1 MDQQVKKAPRDGE
14 RSALYRLGDAHPS
27 IDPSAWIAPTA
38 AVIGDVRIGAGSGVW
53 FHCVLRG
60 DANFIQIGKRT
71 NIQDG
76 TIVHVDPGEFAAVI
90 GDDVTIGHACII
102 HGCRLEDTAFVGMG
116 ATVMNGCVIE
126 SGGVSWRRR
135 TLDGWPQDRCGRIV
149 DGCSREIAPRAHR
162 RGAGGVPLDSSALC
176 SQRGPVQRRA
186 RRDLA
191 MVRIVAHVQEGPG
204 LAKFLLHW
212 G

>member
-1 MDQQVKKAPRDGE
+1 MGD
-14 RSALYRLGDAHPS
+14 RSPLFRLGDAEPS

-38 AVIGDVRIGAGSGVW
+38 AVIGDARIGAESGVW

-90 GDDVTIGHACII
+90 GDDVTIGHSSII

-116 ATVMNGCVIE
+116 SIVMNGAVIE
-126 SGGVSWRRR
+126 GGG
-135 TLDGWPQDRCGRIV
+135 LL
-149 DGCSREIAPRAHR
+149 
-162 RGAGGVPLDSSALC
+162 GAGGLLTAGGRIAAGELWTGAPAKLLRVLTDEERAEFMSTASHYVRNAARFKGAL
-176 SQRGPVQRRA
+176 A
-186 RRDLA
+186 A
-191 MVRIVAHVQEGPG
+191 M
-204 LAKFLLHW
+204 
-212 G
+212 

>member
-1 MDQQVKKAPRDGE
+1 MDQQVKKTPRTGE

-38 AVIGDVRIGAGSGVW
+38 AVIGDVRIGAESGVW

-90 GDDVTIGHACII
+90 GNDVTIGHACII
-102 HGCRLEDTAFVGMG
+102 HGCRLDDTAFVGMG

-126 SGGVSWRRR
+126 SGGV
-135 TLDGWPQDRCGRIV
+135 L
-149 DGCSREIAPRAHR
+149 
-162 RGAGGVPLDSSALC
+162 GAGGLLTAGRRIGAGELWTGAPAKLRRVLTEQERADFLSTAPHYVRNAARFKGAL
-176 SQRGPVQRRA
+176 A
-186 RRDLA
+186 E
-191 MVRIVAHVQEGPG
+191 I
-204 LAKFLLHW
+204 
-212 G
+212 

>member
-1 MDQQVKKAPRDGE
+1 MDQQVKKQSRTSE
-14 RSALYRLGDAHPS
+14 RSALYRLGDAQPS

-38 AVIGDVRIGAGSGVW
+38 AVVGDVRIGAESGIW

-60 DANFIQIGKRT
+60 DANFIQIGRRT

-76 TIVHVDPGEFAAVI
+76 TIVHVDPGEFATVI

-126 SGGVSWRRR
+126 SGGV
-135 TLDGWPQDRCGRIV
+135 L
-149 DGCSREIAPRAHR
+149 
-162 RGAGGVPLDSSALC
+162 GAGGLLTAGRRIGAGELWTGAPAKLRRVLTDEERKEFISNAPHYVRNAARFKDAL
-176 SQRGPVQRRA
+176 A
-186 RRDLA
+186 A
-191 MVRIVAHVQEGPG
+191 I
-204 LAKFLLHW
+204 
-212 G
+212 

>member
-1 MDQQVKKAPRDGE
+1 MDQQVKRSSGGGE
-14 RSALYRLGDAHPS
+14 RSALYRLGDAQPS

-38 AVIGDVRIGAGSGVW
+38 AVIGDVRVGAESGVW

-102 HGCRLEDTAFVGMG
+102 HGCRLDDTAFVGMG
-116 ATVMNGCVIE
+116 ATVMNGAVIE
-126 SGGVSWRRR
+126 KGGV
-135 TLDGWPQDRCGRIV
+135 L
-149 DGCSREIAPRAHR
+149 
-162 RGAGGVPLDSSALC
+162 GAGGLLTAGRRIAAGELWTGAPAKLRRVLTDGERKEFISNTPHYVRNAARFKGAL
-176 SQRGPVQRRA
+176 A
-186 RRDLA
+186 A
-191 MVRIVAHVQEGPG
+191 I
-204 LAKFLLHW
+204 
-212 G
+212 

>member
-1 MDQQVKKAPRDGE
+1 MDQQVKRRRESGG
-14 RSALYRLGDAHPS
+14 RSPLYRLGDAEPL
-27 IDPSAWIAPTA
+27 IDPSAWVAPTA
-38 AVIGDVRIGAGSGVW
+38 AVIGDVRIGAESGVW

-126 SGGVSWRRR
+126 GGGV
-135 TLDGWPQDRCGRIV
+135 L
-149 DGCSREIAPRAHR
+149 
-162 RGAGGVPLDSSALC
+162 GAGGLLTAGRRIGAGELWTGAPAKLRRVLTDEERREFISTGRHYVRNAARFKGALA
-176 SQRGPVQRRA
+176 S
-186 RRDLA
+186 
-191 MVRIVAHVQEGPG
+191 I
-204 LAKFLLHW
+204 
-212 G
+212 

>member
-1 MDQQVKKAPRDGE
+1 MDIQVKRPSKGDE
-14 RSALYRLGDAHPS
+14 RSALYRLGDAQPS

-38 AVIGDVRIGAGSGVW
+38 AVIGDVRIGADSGVW

-76 TIVHVDPGEFAAVI
+76 TIVHVDPGEFATLI

-126 SGGVSWRRR
+126 SGGV
-135 TLDGWPQDRCGRIV
+135 L
-149 DGCSREIAPRAHR
+149 
-162 RGAGGVPLDSSALC
+162 GAGGLLTAGRRVGAGELWTGAPAKLRRVLTEEERAEFLSTAPHYVRNAARFKGAL
-176 SQRGPVQRRA
+176 A
-186 RRDLA
+186 E
-191 MVRIVAHVQEGPG
+191 I
-204 LAKFLLHW
+204 
-212 G
+212 

>member
-1 MDQQVKKAPRDGE
+1 MNLQVK
-14 RSALYRLGDAHPS
+14 RSPDNAGMSPLFRLGDAEPS
-27 IDPSAWIAPTA
+27 IDPSAWVAPTA
-38 AVIGDVRIGAGSGVW
+38 AVIGDVRIGAESGVW

-60 DANFIQIGKRT
+60 DANYIQIGKRT

-126 SGGVSWRRR
+126 GGGV
-135 TLDGWPQDRCGRIV
+135 L
-149 DGCSREIAPRAHR
+149 
-162 RGAGGVPLDSSALC
+162 GAGGLLTAGRRIGAGELWTGAPAKLRRVLTEEERKEFILTAPHYVRNASRFKGALI
-176 SQRGPVQRRA
+176 A
-186 RRDLA
+186 
-191 MVRIVAHVQEGPG
+191 I
-204 LAKFLLHW
+204 
-212 G
+212 